1 MPQEEKVSNT
11 KNYKVVIKDAF
22 WQIIGR
28 VVSAIGGFVVL
39 QLTTPYLWPLRFG
52 DYNTILKYFAIWS
65 AMADFGLYVIW
76 LRELWALRDEVAHL
90 PEAEQKEKLSV
101 YYSKFVMSRV
111 VTVAVVYG
119 IALLVALLIPAY
131 HSNPYLLYGLPI
143 GMLFSATF
151 MLAGIV
157 QLPLQLY
164 WKMEQVSI
172 ALTVARVAQLAIMV
186 LVLWLYPQPDFS
198 NGWGIVPF
206 MLIIGTVLVSGL
218 GQMLYVHYISERY
231 IKLKPIFDLSFT
243 WHHICSN
250 WQYGIA
256 YYLSSFHTLIV
267 SILLSIIYPT
277 SKGFIYVGIRWLA
290 LSLIEILLIIPSSL
304 GNSMIHKVSGLG
316 LKEKL
321 GHFWHLMSLLLWVGW
336 LVMVNFFVRREHI
349 IYFIAKQEYLT
360 SFLSSQAWT
369 FTIWSDWILPFLWVV
384 ITLSFVKQVF
394 NYIFVSTW
402 NQNKLLS
409 VNAWGLVVGLG
420 IWFWFIL
427 TKNLIWW
434 VITQTLLE
442 VLYVI
447 GAFVVAY
454 RAGVIPPLRW
464 NELGVLWAI
473 LLIFALWG
481 VYYLDH
487 LIQYS
492 DRIWFVICIIWFN
505 ACIIGLSYPRVKKI
519 AKGM

>member
-1 MPQEEKVSNT
+1 MNKE

-22 WQIIGR
+22 WQIVGR

-65 AMADFGLYVIW
+65 ALADFGLYVIW
-76 LRELWALRDEVAHL
+76 LRELWALREEVADL
-90 PEAEQKEKLSV
+90 PEAEQQEKLSV

-119 IALLVALLIPAY
+119 VALLIAFCIPSYRA
-131 HSNPYLLYGLPI
+131 NPYLMWWLPI

-172 ALTVARVAQLAIMV
+172 GLTVARVAQLMMMV
-186 LVLWLYPQPDFS
+186 AVLWWFPQVDFVD
-198 NGWGIVPF
+198 GQWLVPF
-206 MLIIGTVLVSGL
+206 VLIIATVLVSGL
-218 GQMLYVHYISERY
+218 WQLIYVHLISQRY
-231 IKLKPIFDLSFT
+231 IRLKPLFDLRFT
-243 WHHICSN
+243 WWHIVSN
-250 WQYGIA
+250 WKYGVA

-277 SKGFIYVGIRWLA
+277 TNGWIYVGIWGLA

-304 GNSMIHKVSGLG
+304 GNSMIHKVSGLET
-316 LKEKL
+316 KDKL
-321 GHFWHLMSLLLWVGW
+321 GHFWHLMSLLLWIGG
-336 LVMVNFFVRREHI
+336 LVMVNFVVWREHI

-360 SFLSSQAWT
+360 SFLSSQAWE
-369 FTIWSDWILPFLWVV
+369 FTIGSDWILPFLGVV

-394 NYIFVSTW
+394 NYIFVSTGH
-402 NQNKLLS
+402 QNKLLS
-409 VNAWGLVVGLG
+409 VNARGLIVWLWMG
-420 IWFWFIL
+420 IGFIM

-434 VITQTLLE
+434 VITQTVLE
-442 VLYVI
+442 VLYVMW
-447 GAFVVAY
+447 ALVVAY
-454 RAGVIPPLRW
+454 RAGVIPPLRYK
-464 NELGVLWAI
+464 ELWLLSII
-473 LLIFALWG
+473 LLVFGFGGL
-481 VYYLDH
+481 YYVNDLV
-487 LIQYS
+487 LYS
-492 DRIWFVICIIWFN
+492 SKLWFVVAIMVFN
-505 ACIIGLSYPRVKKI
+505 GWLIGLSYPWVKKI

>member
-1 MPQEEKVSNT
+1 MQE

-65 AMADFGLYVIW
+65 ALADFGLYVIG
-76 LRELWALRDEVAHL
+76 LRELWALRESVAYL

-119 IALLVALLIPAY
+119 VALLIAY
-131 HSNPYLLYGLPI
+131 LIPSYRENPYLMWWLPI

-164 WKMEQVSI
+164 RKMEQVSI
-172 ALTVARVAQLAIMV
+172 GLTVARVAQLIIMV
-186 LVLWLYPQPDFS
+186 GVLWLFPNPWFDMA
-198 NGWGIVPF
+198 GWWLLPF
-206 MLIIGTVLVSGL
+206 ILIIATVLVSGL
-218 GQMLYVHYISERY
+218 GQLLYVHFISERY
-231 IKLKPIFDLSFT
+231 IKLKPIFDFQFT
-243 WHHICSN
+243 RHHIRSN

-256 YYLSSFHTLIV
+256 YYLSSFHTLAV
-267 SILLSIIYPT
+267 SILMSIIYPT
-277 SKGFIYVGIRWLA
+277 SKGFIYVGIWWLA

-304 GNSMIHKVSGLG
+304 GNSMIHKVSWLE
-316 LKEKL
+316 LKDKL
-321 GHFWHLMSLLLWVGW
+321 GHFGHLMSLLLWIGG
-336 LVMVNFFVRREHI
+336 LVVVNFLVWREHI

-360 SFLSSQAWT
+360 RFLSSQAWE
-369 FTIWSDWILPFLWVV
+369 FTIWSDWILPFLGVV
-384 ITLSFVKQVF
+384 ITMSFVKQVF
-394 NYIFVSTW
+394 NYIFVSTGH
-402 NQNKLLS
+402 QNKLLS
-409 VNAWGLVVGLG
+409 VNAWWLIVGLWIG
-420 IWFWFIL
+420 FGFIM
-427 TKNLIWW
+427 TQNLIGW
-434 VITQTLLE
+434 VITQTVLE
-442 VLYVI
+442 ALYLI
-447 GAFVVAY
+447 GAWIVAY

-464 NELGVLWAI
+464 KELGLLGSI
-473 LLIFALWG
+473 LLIFGLGGW
-481 VYYLDH
+481 YYLDH
-487 LIQYS
+487 VIAYS
-492 DRIWFVICIIWFN
+492 NKSYFILSAICFN
-505 ACIIGLSYPRVKKI
+505 GLIIGMSYPRVKKI